1 MPKKIIVRKAVTPQE
16 AAEIYGLSV
25 GSLANLRVKRQGAR
39 YHLCG
44 RRVFYLVE
52 DLEAWLLRN
61 PVLTIDSLPEG
72 HNQQGE

>member
-1 MPKKIIVRKAVTPQE
+1 MKKTPITRRTVTPQE

-25 GSLANLRVKRQGAR
+25 GSLANMRTKRLGAR
-39 YHLCG
+39 YYTCG

-61 PVLTIDSLPEG
+61 PVMTINSLPEK
-72 HNQQGE
+72 